1 MNDFYKNFA
10 KKVKKI
16 NVIYLYA
23 SYIAFENK
31 HLSVRINFSSQGNI
45 INKEKKRFD
54 ALMGNYFVI

>member
-1 MNDFYKNFA
+1 MKILP
-10 KKVKKI
+10 KKVKKRS
-16 NVIYLYA
+16 VIHPDALYL
-23 SYIAFENK
+23 AFENK